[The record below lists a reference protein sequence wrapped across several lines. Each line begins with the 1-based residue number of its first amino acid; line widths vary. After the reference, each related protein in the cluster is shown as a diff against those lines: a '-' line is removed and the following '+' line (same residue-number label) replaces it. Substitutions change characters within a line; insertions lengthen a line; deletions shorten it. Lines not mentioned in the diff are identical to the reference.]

1 MSFPVAS
8 KNKKTNSPSH
18 LRRHKL
24 SRRPQRPS
32 TTDRRLRIPI
42 TFNDEGGFSTFSSK
56 HSIQHLLGERT
67 WFASVPCQ
75 LELLA
80 CTHNRVFFKAF
91 EQRSLQF
98 VQTRYILFLEQAALC
113 ITYFLLWHNPM
124 IVVGPHK
131 ELHTHVRSHQYFV
144 HIRFLVSSLFA
155 YVHQIKAVIVKRST
169 FNKFYLLISL
179 QPIPAYISAP
189 SPQEKSPLRHE
200 FRRLWL
206 PQWS

>member
-8 KNKKTNSPSH
+8 KNKETNSPSH
-18 LRRHKL
+18 LWRHKL

-144 HIRFLVSSLFA
+144 HIINYLFPFFQTPLIASIHILLGCQLAFTSPSQRIYLHLYLRKSL
-155 YVHQIKAVIVKRST
+155 
-169 FNKFYLLISL
+169 
-179 QPIPAYISAP
+179 P
-189 SPQEKSPLRHE
+189 
-200 FRRLWL
+200 
-206 PQWS
+206 